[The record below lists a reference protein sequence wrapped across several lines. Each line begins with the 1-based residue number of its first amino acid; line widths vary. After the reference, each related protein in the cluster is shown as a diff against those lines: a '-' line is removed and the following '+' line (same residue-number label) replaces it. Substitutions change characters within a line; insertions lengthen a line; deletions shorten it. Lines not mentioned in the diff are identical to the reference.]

1 MANIFVYLEDLG
13 VNFNAKTK
21 KDSVS
26 TKIKEV
32 RGVFD
37 ESLAYKMVDELEEW
51 KQSQIEAFMKE
62 LKEKETNYLEQLKYD
77 WEKKRAKQEEELVLM
92 QEKYLK
98 LVGALEEVHKSMD
111 DKSEEFLT
119 QEQKS
124 QRLRH
129 ELEKTYNEQLLSFR
143 DRVRGLESEFEHKLR
158 LEDLKNREL
167 EAAKRHLEKENC
179 DLRRNL
185 EHLKIEVQDLQS
197 NVIPKQH
204 LNDLLSD
211 MVSCID
217 F

>member
-92 QEKYLK
+92 QEKYSK

-119 QEQKS
+119 HEQKS

-179 DLRRNL
+179 ELRRNL